1 MKKNKYSLIALDID
15 GTMVGDSKKL
25 SQRLKNAINKI
36 QQIGA
41 TVSIATG
48 RPFSSAKKFSTLAGC
63 NGPLICFQGAMTYDL
78 GREKVL
84 RYLKLDNS
92 IVVKSL
98 DYFTKKEVEVMLFYD
113 DMICSNNLSG
123 WAKNYAKRNEIK
135 FLESKDLNS
144 YKETSPVAIIGIS
157 KPEIVE
163 NLVCDLKLRLRDDAL
178 VTHSLPMLCEIEH
191 LNAGKDKALQELLKS
206 YSFEKS
212 NVIAVG
218 DGKGDQSMIIWAGL
232 GVGIENGHKDVIK
245 SSDILI
251 PPPED
256 EGLASF
262 LENLY
267 ENNLN
272 F

>member
-25 SQRLKNAINKI
+25 SQRLKTAIKKI

-48 RPFSSAKKFSTLAGC
+48 RPFSSAKKFSSLSGC

-78 GREKVL
+78 TQEKIL
-84 RYLKLDNS
+84 RYLKLDNK
-92 IVVKSL
+92 IVSKTL
-98 DYFTKKEVEVMLFYD
+98 DYFFQKEIEVMLFYD

-123 WAKNYAKRNEIK
+123 WSKNYAERNEIK
-135 FLESKDLNS
+135 FLESKDLNC
-144 YKETSPVAIIGIS
+144 YKSTSPVAIIGVS
-157 KPEIVE
+157 EPETVA
-163 NLVCDLKLRLRDDAL
+163 NLVCDLKLKLKDNAL

-206 YSFEKS
+206 YKIDKS

-218 DGKGDQSMIIWAGL
+218 DGKGDQNMIVWAGL
-232 GVGIENGHKDVIK
+232 GVGIENGHKDVVK
-245 SSDILI
+245 SSDVLI
-251 PPPED
+251 PPPEE

-267 ENNLN
+267 ENNLTI
-272 F
+272 

>member
-15 GTMVGDSKKL
+15 GTMVGDNKKL
-25 SQRLKNAINKI
+25 SQRLKNAIKKI

-48 RPFSSAKKFSTLAGC
+48 RPFSSAKKISTLAGC

-78 GREKVL
+78 SQEKLL
-84 RYLKLDNS
+84 RYLKLDNR
-92 IVVKSL
+92 IVVKAL
-98 DYFTKKEVEVMLFYD
+98 DYFIQKKIETMLFFD

-123 WAKNYAKRNEIK
+123 WSKNYAKRNEIK
-135 FLESKDLNS
+135 LLESKDLNS
-144 YKETSPVAIIGIS
+144 YKDTSPLAIIGVS
-157 KPEIVE
+157 EPETVA
-163 NLVCDLKLRLRDDAL
+163 NLVYDLNLRLKDDAL

-206 YSFEKS
+206 YKIDKS

-232 GVGIENGHKDVIK
+232 GVGIENGHKDVVK

-251 PPPED
+251 PPPEE